1 MKGRSPAYIGQLLA
15 RSVLPSNEHPKDM
28 EMLEFPFAADEGLVR
43 STLEATALS
52 GFSAK
57 HPSKR

>member
-1 MKGRSPAYIGQLLA
+1 
-15 RSVLPSNEHPKDM
+15 M
-28 EMLEFPFAADEGLVR
+28 EMLEFPFTADEGLVQ

-57 HPSKR
+57 HPSKG